1 MRTRPA
7 IFRPGLAALVARLG
21 ACTLVPLAFEYTF
34 WDERLPEIL
43 ISCGQPIEVTD
54 GHLHSTEEWSE
65 RLAAALAA
73 TQDELAALAKLRDP
87 AHFDNHPFRA
97 GGHEWRL

>member
-43 ISCGQPIEVTD
+43 IS
-54 GHLHSTEEWSE
+54 
-65 RLAAALAA
+65 
-73 TQDELAALAKLRDP
+73 LRP
-87 AHFDNHPFRA
+87 AD
-97 GGHEWRL
+97 

>member
-7 IFRPGLAALVARLG
+7 VFRPGLAALVARLG

-54 GHLHSTEEWSE
+54 G
-65 RLAAALAA
+65 R
-73 TQDELAALAKLRDP
+73 
-87 AHFDNHPFRA
+87 RA
-97 GGHEWRL
+97 